1 MSWSNNP
8 NPNQD
13 GGYDHNLLIG
23 APQAPPQLWQGY
35 DVGLL
40 EGGRPQPSQYV
51 HGPVGPETSAPPA
64 APPPTFVESGGAYAS
79 KSRTGFWRSR
89 KGIMSVVVT
98 VVVIGAVVGGAV
110 GGTIQKP
117 SSSTETPENTPL
129 TTTTDLAT
137 ATAALNPAASD
148 IVVSGPRG
156 ERWRAIFSYLPHSP
170 AQVMQGPLSDA
181 WFPPRM
187 CQRSPS

>member
-64 APPPTFVESGGAYAS
+64 APPPTVHQGPQVPAAVEKGSKDQFVESGGAYAS

-148 IVVSGPRG
+148 IVP
-156 ERWRAIFSYLPHSP
+156 
-170 AQVMQGPLSDA
+170 
-181 WFPPRM
+181 
-187 CQRSPS
+187 SPSNAGTPQ